1 MTVKIV
7 ESIPQNA
14 DGFTWYT
21 FEEDQNSIGFLYAC
35 VAIQKGFDGST
46 LRVREIVINNSD
58 EDPTATIA
66 KVFSAIFHWNN
77 ADNIKFYIDSSPTL
91 FLFALFGS
99 YLEQDGLI
107 TSMEKHSNWVVFR
120 GVA

>member
-21 FEEDQNSIGFLYAC
+21 FEENQNSIGSLYAC

-46 LRVREIVINNSD
+46 LRVREILINHSN
-58 EDPTATIA
+58 EDPIA
-66 KVFSAIFHWNN
+66 RIEKVFSAIFHWNN
-77 ADNIKFYIDSSPTL
+77 ADNIKFYIDSNPTL
-91 FLFALFGS
+91 FLFTLFGS
-99 YLEQDGLI
+99 YLKKMD
-107 TSMEKHSNWVVFR
+107 
-120 GVA
+120 